1 MNKTIL
7 ASAVALA
14 LGTAGAANAL
24 TVTVTEMNFGS
35 LYAASGTI
43 TSNGTGS
50 FNSVDPFYGNPWT
63 ADTVGNFF
71 QGSGSYTWNSPSSA
85 AGPYS
90 YNFSL
95 TSNQVAWGTF
105 FDWNTN
111 LDIAVLNIMTCTSFT
126 TGAACAG
133 TGTPMQNG
141 PFAGQA
147 PAFNGTVVSS
157 SAAVPV
163 PAAAWLMGSGL
174 IGLAGVARPAPAYAW
189 RWRT

>member
-1 MNKTIL
+1 MKKTL
-7 ASAVALA
+7 VASAIALS

-50 FNSVDPFYGNPWT
+50 FNSVDPFYGQPWV

-71 QGSGSYTWNSPSSA
+71 SGTGTYNWSSPTSA
-85 AGPYS
+85 QGPYS
-90 YNFSL
+90 YDFTL
-95 TSNQVAWGTF
+95 GANQVAWGTF

-111 LDIAVLNIMTCTSFT
+111 LDIAVLNIMTCTSLT
-126 TGAACAG
+126 TGASCTG

-141 PFAGQA
+141 PFLGSA

-157 SAAVPV
+157 SVAAVPI

-174 IGLAGVARPAPAYAW
+174 IGLAGVARRRKKA
-189 RWRT
+189 